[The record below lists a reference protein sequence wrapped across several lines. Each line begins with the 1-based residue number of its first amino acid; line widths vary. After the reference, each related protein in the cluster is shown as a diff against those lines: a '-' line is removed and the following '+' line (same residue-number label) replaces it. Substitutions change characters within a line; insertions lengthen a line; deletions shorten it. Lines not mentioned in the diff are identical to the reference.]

1 MKPNTDA
8 NAVGVNQ
15 SRLVLWRRDCAHPL
29 LPLAC
34 ESSELPRCHQDW
46 KTPGA
51 RRQEEIT
58 MREQEMKETLEP
70 AKFFIEIS
78 ATSDAQKPKVTI
90 WLAADNSTQTEVTK
104 YQNLRQLT
112 EALVKLGVD
121 PRTVKK
127 DLERIYNPP
136 APVEGDPMA
145 GVPPCYPLSITIA
158 QAKDFGWED

>member
-1 MKPNTDA
+1 
-8 NAVGVNQ
+8 
-15 SRLVLWRRDCAHPL
+15 
-29 LPLAC
+29 
-34 ESSELPRCHQDW
+34 
-46 KTPGA
+46 
-51 RRQEEIT
+51 
-58 MREQEMKETLEP
+58 MREQEIKETFEP
-70 AKFFIEIS
+70 ADFFIEIR
-78 ATSDAQKPKVTI
+78 ATSNPQKPEVAI
-90 WLAADNSTQTEVTK
+90 RLADDTSTGIEVTK
-104 YQNLRQLT
+104 YQNLQQLT

>member
-1 MKPNTDA
+1 MFP
-8 NAVGVNQ
+8 
-15 SRLVLWRRDCAHPL
+15 RRY
-29 LPLAC
+29 
-34 ESSELPRCHQDW
+34 QDW
-46 KTPGA
+46 RTLGT
-51 RRQEEIT
+51 RRQEGIA
-58 MREQEMKETLEP
+58 MREEKTEETVER
-70 AKFFIEIS
+70 ADYFIEIS

-90 WLAADNSTQTEVTK
+90 WPAADNSTQTEVTK
-104 YQNLRQLT
+104 YQSLQQLI

-121 PRTVKK
+121 RRTVGT

>member
-1 MKPNTDA
+1 
-8 NAVGVNQ
+8 
-15 SRLVLWRRDCAHPL
+15 
-29 LPLAC
+29 
-34 ESSELPRCHQDW
+34 
-46 KTPGA
+46 
-51 RRQEEIT
+51 
-58 MREQEMKETLEP
+58 MREQEMKETKEP
-70 AKFFIEIS
+70 TDFFIEIS